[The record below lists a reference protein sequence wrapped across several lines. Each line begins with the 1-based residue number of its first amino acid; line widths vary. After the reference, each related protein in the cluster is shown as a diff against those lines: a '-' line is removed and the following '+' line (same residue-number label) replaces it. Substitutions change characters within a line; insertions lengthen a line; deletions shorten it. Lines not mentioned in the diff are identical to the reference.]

1 MRLMTAATAARAFA
15 VSGALAEDPVESAY
29 AFDFV
34 SIDGEPMP
42 FSQFAGQVVL
52 VVNVAS
58 FCGNTYQYEGLQTLH
73 DTYKDQGFT
82 VLGIPSSDFGAH
94 DGQEGQEFETE
105 AEIKEFCD
113 MTYGIQ
119 FPMTQKYV
127 VKGPEAHPF
136 YAWVKAELGDDELPS
151 WNFHKVL
158 IDRSG
163 QIRAQ
168 FAPRLEP
175 TRDLIVEAV
184 EATLTSSDA
193 S

>member
-1 MRLMTAATAARAFA
+1 MRLLTAFA
-15 VSGALAEDPVESAY
+15 AALVFAAAPAVSEDEAANAY

-34 SIDGEPMP
+34 SIDGAPLP
-42 FSQFAGQVVL
+42 FSSFQGQVVL

-58 FCGNTYQYEGLQTLH
+58 FCGNTYQYEGLQTLY

-82 VLGIPSSDFGAH
+82 VLGIPSSDFGSH
-94 DGQEGQEFETE
+94 DGQEGQEYESE

-127 VKGPEAHPF
+127 VKGEGAHPF
-136 YAWVKAELGDDELPS
+136 YAWVKAELGEDDLPS

-158 IDRSG
+158 IDRNG
-163 QIRAQ
+163 VVRAQ
-168 FAPRLEP
+168 FAPRTEP
-175 TRDLIVEAV
+175 LREQVIEAV
-184 EATLTSSDA
+184 EAALLNGADS
-193 S
+193 